1 MEDKA
6 TVLSFSPWLRR
17 AYGFQQEDH
26 LLAWNLHA
34 PTTPKT
40 PPILTGQSIA
50 CGWEIMEEGP
60 TRRKL
65 GNGGGVPGPLLT
77 RAPAKV

>member
-40 PPILTGQSIA
+40 PPHTNGSVHSL
-50 CGWEIMEEGP
+50 W
-60 TRRKL
+60 L
-65 GNGGGVPGPLLT
+65 GDNGGG
-77 RAPAKV
+77 AY